1 VSHPATTAP
10 EPGAVDLR
18 RAPLAIVRAIDFRA
32 EDRDLWADEAA
43 IFDRFRVVTAGLD
56 DAAWAE
62 PGAAPSDAGGPDWS
76 LAEHVAHVLDWQELA
91 LGYVPVAL
99 ETGRWPA
106 DEEYDGGDFDRFNE
120 GRRSRY
126 AGLSP
131 ATIADRVDASHAEL
145 LASVR
150 TLDPR
155 VIRSD
160 EVWGWVFQV
169 LHGHQLD
176 HLGVLEPWAEQLIRR
191 QVDADPFGAD
201 PYVLAGKPGDTDA
214 YFAAD
219 AAVFDA
225 FRDTLDGLPVAAWSH
240 ELTPG
245 WSVKD
250 HAGHVAAWL
259 EEGVDWLEE
268 WRTTGHWRTYTES
281 EADWNERA
289 VERWRPSNVDEVRT
303 RLERAHDAMV
313 ERSRQLPPDVLWST
327 DGIGWTYEVLH
338 GHIRRHLAQL
348 GPWAA
353 RLGWPS
359 PR

>member
-1 VSHPATTAP
+1 MAPPAQTTR
-10 EPGAVDLR
+10 GAVDLR
-18 RAPLAIVRAIDFRA
+18 RAPLATLRAIDFRA

-56 DAAWAE
+56 DPAWAE

-76 LAEHVAHVLDWQELA
+76 LAEHVAHVVDWQELA
-91 LGYVPVAL
+91 LDYVAVAL
-99 ETGRWPA
+99 ATGRWPA
-106 DEEYDGGDFDRFNE
+106 DEEYDGGDFDHFNE
-120 GRRSRY
+120 GRRPRY

-131 ATIADRVDASHAEL
+131 ATINDRLDASHAAL
-145 LASVR
+145 LAAVR

-155 VIRSD
+155 VIRGD
-160 EVWGWVFQV
+160 EAWGWVFQV

-201 PYVLAGKPGDTDA
+201 PYVQTGKPGDTEA

-219 AAVFDA
+219 ATVFDA
-225 FRDTLDGLPVAAWSH
+225 FRDTLDRLPPAAWTH

-259 EEGVDWLEE
+259 EEGIDWLEE
-268 WRTTGHWRTYTES
+268 WRATGHWRTYTES
-281 EADWNERA
+281 EDDWNARA
-289 VERWRPSNVDEVRT
+289 VERWRPSPVEDVRS
-303 RLERAHDAMV
+303 RLEHAHDGMV
-313 ERSRQLPPDVLWST
+313 ERSRALPPEVLWST

-338 GHIRRHLAQL
+338 GHIRRHLALL

>member
-1 VSHPATTAP
+1 M
-10 EPGAVDLR
+10 
-18 RAPLAIVRAIDFRA
+18 
-32 EDRDLWADEAA
+32 
-43 IFDRFRVVTAGLD
+43 VTAGLD
-56 DAAWAE
+56 DPAWAE

-76 LAEHVAHVLDWQELA
+76 LAEHVAHVVDWQELA
-91 LGYVPVAL
+91 VDYVAVAL
-99 ETGRWPA
+99 RTGRWPA

-120 GRRSRY
+120 RRRSRY
-126 AGLSP
+126 AELSP
-131 ATIADRVDASHAEL
+131 ATIARRLDASHAAL
-145 LASVR
+145 LAAVR

-160 EVWGWVFQV
+160 EAWGWVFQV

-176 HLGVLEPWAEQLIRR
+176 HLGVLEPWAGQLIRR

-201 PYVLAGKPGDTDA
+201 PYVLADTVRDTDA

-219 AAVFDA
+219 AAVFGS
-225 FRDTLDGLPVAAWSH
+225 FRETLDRLPAAAWAH

-268 WRTTGHWRTYTES
+268 WRVTGRWRTYTES
-281 EADWNERA
+281 EDEWNARA
-289 VERWRPSNVDEVRT
+289 VERWRPLPIDEVRA
-303 RLERAHDAMV
+303 RLERAHAGVV
-313 ERSRQLPPDVLWST
+313 ERSRALPPEVLWST

-338 GHIRRHLAQL
+338 GHIRRHLALL

-353 RLGWPS
+353 RLGWP
-359 PR
+359 PPG